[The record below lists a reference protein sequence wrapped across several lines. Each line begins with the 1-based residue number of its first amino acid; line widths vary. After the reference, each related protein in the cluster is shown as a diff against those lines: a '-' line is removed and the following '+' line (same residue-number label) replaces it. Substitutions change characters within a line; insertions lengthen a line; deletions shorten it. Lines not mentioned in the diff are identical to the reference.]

1 MAEQTEKNPLAEE
14 MWRTYM
20 TTGEA
25 PKFAGSPWF
34 ESKFLRP
41 IVKLLPTDPRC
52 RICYYPFGGIGGML
66 VRTLIGIEASR
77 MNPHLC
83 NVCERAANKYR
94 GGAEI
99 ELSMLFADVRGST
112 GLAEKMSPAEFSRLI
127 DRFYKATTK
136 VLFSRNALVEKLIGD
151 EVTAF
156 FVPGIAG
163 DSHARVAFEAGE
175 EILRATG
182 HGDPYGPWIPVGVGI
197 HTGVAFVGAV
207 STEGGVADITVLGD
221 TANVAA
227 RIASEAR
234 AGEVML
240 SDASRRAAGLK
251 TDGMRARR
259 LELKG
264 RKEPIDVWAK
274 KIGANDPA
282 T

>member
-1 MAEQTEKNPLAEE
+1 MAEHTENDPLAEE

-20 TTGEA
+20 TSGKIPGA
-25 PKFAGSPWF
+25 PWF

-41 IVKLLPTDPRC
+41 IVKLLPADPRC

-66 VRTLIGIEASR
+66 VRTLIGLEASR
-77 MNPHLC
+77 MNPYLC
-83 NVCERAANKYR
+83 NLCERACNKYR

-112 GLAEKMSPAEFSRLI
+112 GLAEKMTAAEFSRLI
-127 DRFYKATTK
+127 DRFYRATTK
-136 VLFSRNALVEKLIGD
+136 VLFSRNALLEKLIGD
-151 EVTAF
+151 GVTAF

-163 DSHARVAFEAGE
+163 DLHARVAFEAGE

-182 HGDPYGPWIPVGVGI
+182 HGDPDGPWIPVGVGI

-207 STEGGVADITVLGD
+207 STDGGVADITVLGD

-227 RIASEAR
+227 RIASQAQV
-234 AGEVML
+234 GEVML
-240 SDASRRAAGLK
+240 SDASRTAAKLK
-251 TDGMRARR
+251 TDGMRICR

-264 RKEPIDVWAK
+264 RNEPVDVWVK
-274 KIGANDPA
+274 KIGAGSLV

>member
-1 MAEQTEKNPLAEE
+1 MTRQTENDPLAEE

-20 TTGEA
+20 TTGEC
-25 PKFAGSPWF
+25 PKFVRSPWF
-34 ESKFLRP
+34 ESRFLRP
-41 IVKLLPTDPRC
+41 IAKLLPTDPRC
-52 RICYYPFGGIGGML
+52 GICYYPFGGIGGTL
-66 VRTLIGIEASR
+66 VRTLMGLEASR

-83 NVCERAANKYR
+83 NVCERAASKYR

-112 GLAEKMSPAEFSRLI
+112 GLAESMSPAEFSHLI

-136 VLFSRNALVEKLIGD
+136 VLFRRNALLEKLIGD

-163 DSHARVAFEAGE
+163 ASHARVALEAGE
-175 EILRATG
+175 EILRVTG
-182 HGDPYGPWIPVGVGI
+182 HGNPGGPWIPVGVGI

-207 STEGGVADITVLGD
+207 STEGGLADIAVLGD

-227 RIASEAR
+227 RLASEAR

-240 SDASRRAAGLK
+240 SDATRAAAGLK
-251 TDGMRARR
+251 TNGMTAYH

-264 RKEPIDVWAK
+264 RKEPVDVWVK
-274 KIGANDPA
+274 KLG
-282 T
+282 